1 MIHVAAH
8 VSWKLSS
15 IVLSPSEFVKASD
28 QFSSPS
34 SLEEAQESGSESA
47 GSGFDTPSLT
57 EYLLTAADVLNIK
70 LQCKLVVLSSGHT
83 GTTAKVLYLYLY
95 HHYKHN

>member
-1 MIHVAAH
+1 MAAH

-15 IVLSPSEFVKASD
+15 VVLSPAEYMKSSD
-28 QFSSPS
+28 QFSLDDSH
-34 SLEEAQESGSESA
+34 ESGTESG

-57 EYLLTAADVLNIK
+57 EYLLTAADILNTK

-83 GTTAKVLYLYLY
+83 GKPLYII
-95 HHYKHN
+95 